1 METQNFFF
9 VTRRKT
15 SFSKEKIASERFGD
29 CVAKTKLVKK
39 MIGTNL
45 RELEKY
51 IKNVTAADQV
61 MI

>member
-1 METQNFFF
+1 MC
-9 VTRRKT
+9 RKD
-15 SFSKEKIASERFGD
+15 KAGE
-29 CVAKTKLVKK
+29 K

-45 RELEKY
+45 RESEKY